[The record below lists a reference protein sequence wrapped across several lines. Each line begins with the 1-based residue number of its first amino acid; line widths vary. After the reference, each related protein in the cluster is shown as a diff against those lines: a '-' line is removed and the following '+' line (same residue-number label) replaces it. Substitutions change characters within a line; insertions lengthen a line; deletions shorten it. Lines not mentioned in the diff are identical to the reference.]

1 MRRSYRNSIVA
12 VVATASLVAWVA
24 TPILAALPEYEQ
36 APRGWQGDGPPPP
49 PNGGEGEDE
58 EEVLIRARPLVGDP
72 NSVAEHRLVDDVAVS
87 IDVSNWLTHL
97 LERLGLRF

>member
-12 VVATASLVAWVA
+12 AVAAASLVAWIA
-24 TPILAALPEYEQ
+24 TPILAALPEFEQ

-58 EEVLIRARPLVGDP
+58 EEVLIRARPGVGDQD
-72 NSVAEHRLVDDVAVS
+72 SVLENDLLSEDSGS
-87 IDVSNWLTHL
+87 IDVSDWLTHL